1 MHDFLLQFLQ
11 SFVIIVDIIGITAR
25 GYWNDEKLF
34 AKQTNFSGLI
44 IALDCLLSYRMCKP
58 PCLSPPP
65 KKYDP
70 AEFAS
75 LRVDAR
81 KLEIIENW
89 QMPMEAP
96 FIEHTLTPD
105 LSSMVVDWAKYVLV
119 PVGGSGEVVL
129 DIAQASVQVTD
140 LPQGTGLLDVFSD
153 QQESKIR
160 VDIVTKLMWIQPVGG
175 KQGIVDVNASTTRT
189 LSESSTPMNV
199 KLLLGKQCLR
209 RCNCWILKLGR
220 KISTIAE
227 IIRP

>member
-1 MHDFLLQFLQ
+1 MKSFL
-11 SFVIIVDIIGITAR
+11 R
-25 GYWNDEKLF
+25 HRRY
-34 AKQTNFSGLI
+34 FSGLI
-44 IALDCLLSYRMCKP
+44 IAGLLVLTGCVATP
-58 PCLSPPP
+58 PVSPPQ
-65 KKYDP
+65 KYDP
-70 AEFAS
+70 AEFAP

-89 QMPMEAP
+89 QMPMEPP

-129 DIAQASVQVTD
+129 DIAQASVQLSD

-160 VDIVTKLMWIQPVGG
+160 VDIVAKLMWIQPVGG
-175 KQGIVDVNASTTRT
+175 KQGIVDVNAATTRT
-189 LSESSTPMNV
+189 LSESSTPNDRQVAIREAMLEAV
-199 KLLLGKQCLR
+199 QLLDIEARQ
-209 RCNCWILKLGR
+209 
-220 KISTIAE
+220 KIMTIAD